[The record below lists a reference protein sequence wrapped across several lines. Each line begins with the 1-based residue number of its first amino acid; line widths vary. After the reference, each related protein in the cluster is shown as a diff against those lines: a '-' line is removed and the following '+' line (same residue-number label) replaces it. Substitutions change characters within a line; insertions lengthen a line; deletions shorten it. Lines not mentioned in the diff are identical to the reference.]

1 MDSGRPTG
9 ADGSDVVTI
18 EPRLTTSAVGPGPD
32 VASAVA
38 AHDRSDRRRLAFE
51 GARDMAPMTLGV
63 IPFGFAIGAMISS
76 SSIGLAPGIASAPLV
91 LAGAAQLAVLQM
103 LEAGANPVVIVVSA
117 LVINL
122 RILLY
127 GASLAPWFRGARLRT
142 KLLVAEVVIDQTHF
156 VCVPRFERGDLSLD
170 RRVTYYSGAGLS
182 LAGGFVASQVI
193 AVLLGASL
201 PDAAR
206 LDMAAPLALVGLLAK
221 STIDVPRSLAAG
233 AAVVLAALAV
243 AMPFHL
249 SVLVATLAAIAV
261 GVTAQVRSERKLV
274 PA

>member
-1 MDSGRPTG
+1 
-9 ADGSDVVTI
+9 
-18 EPRLTTSAVGPGPD
+18 
-32 VASAVA
+32 
-38 AHDRSDRRRLAFE
+38 
-51 GARDMAPMTLGV
+51 
-63 IPFGFAIGAMISS
+63 
-76 SSIGLAPGIASAPLV
+76 
-91 LAGAAQLAVLQM
+91 
-103 LEAGANPVVIVVSA
+103 
-117 LVINL
+117 
-122 RILLY
+122 
-127 GASLAPWFRGARLRT
+127 
-142 KLLVAEVVIDQTHF
+142 
-156 VCVPRFERGDLSLD
+156 
-170 RRVTYYSGAGLS
+170 
-182 LAGGFVASQVI
+182 VASQVI